1 METTKTTCLNKPMKI
16 SLVGIFS
23 YAGANATVGRHWPY
37 FQKAGVP
44 LWGIGRINTSC
55 YWPNGV
61 FHTTDIGMDSY
72 VDGHNL
78 CSRLVKALTCFLED
92 HYFHDY
98 NDVCLIEYDSIFTG
112 PLPEHP
118 GGLATCIAG
127 GNSPG
132 FKGTRFFHT
141 PWWADRPT
149 AATIVEEGRKML
161 AEGDIEHGFPDR
173 FLGRLVDRRP
183 EIKVS
188 ETNTFSVNTID
199 RPEYVAQ
206 ARAAI
211 ERGIWYA
218 HGVKTPDQLKAVT
231 EGLL

>member
-1 METTKTTCLNKPMKI
+1 MNK

-37 FQKAGVP
+37 FRKAGVP

-55 YWPNGV
+55 LWPDGV
-61 FHTTDIGMDSY
+61 FNPVNIGEDTY
-72 VDGHNL
+72 VCGDNL
-78 CSRLVKALTCFLED
+78 CKRLIIACEHFLMLPWMQQ
-92 HYFHDY
+92 F
-98 NDVCLIEYDSIFTG
+98 NDVCLIEYDSIFTRA
-112 PLPEHP
+112 LPEHP

-141 PWWADRPT
+141 PWWVDRPT
-149 AATIVEEGRKML
+149 AALIVAEGRLML

-173 FLGRLVDRRP
+173 FLGRLVDRCP
-183 EIKVS
+183 MHIT

-199 RPEYVAQ
+199 NPAYVEA
-206 ARAAI
+206 AREAI
-211 ERGIWYA
+211 RRGSFMV
-218 HGVKTPDQLKAVT
+218 HGIKTADQLKAVT